1 MNTPRKQHGMALILS
16 LGLLLVMSL
25 LGVAGMQAAVMEQN
39 MSSNAQ
45 QHMETFQ
52 AAESGLEATSA
63 ALADID
69 VLGAALSAGSDG
81 VNHSHNASASGYH
94 HSVSTTTNLLF
105 LGETLGSGASLTKIS
120 TMHFRLAA
128 AASLGAG
135 SAQSRHTAD
144 VYKLGP
150 KL

>member
-1 MNTPRKQHGMALILS
+1 MNTSRKQRGMALIIS

-45 QHMETFQ
+45 QHMEVFQ
-52 AAESGLEATSA
+52 AAESGLESTAA
-63 ALADID
+63 ALSDID
-69 VLGAALSAGSDG
+69 VLGAALSAGTSGTD
-81 VNHSHNASASGYH
+81 HSHDASATSYH

-105 LGETLGSGASLTKIS
+105 LGETLGSGASLKKNS
-120 TMHFRLAA
+120 TLHFRMTANA
-128 AASLGAG
+128 TMGVG
-135 SAQSRHTAD
+135 SARSRHTAD

>member
-1 MNTPRKQHGMALILS
+1 MALIIS

-52 AAESGLEATSA
+52 AAESGLESTSA
-63 ALADID
+63 SLADVD
-69 VLGAALSAGSDG
+69 VLGAALSAGTSG
-81 VNHSHNASASGYH
+81 VNHSHDASAPSYH

-105 LGETLGSGASLTKIS
+105 LGETLGSGASLTKVS
-120 TMHFRLAA
+120 TLHFRLR
-128 AASLGAG
+128 ASATLGAG